1 MKMGF
6 MKNTFS
12 KLQSKAEEAML
23 RRLKTQTKKAFRRQ
37 LLFSNE
43 HKHFILCIVR
53 KASIVYY
60 LFIGRSIDR

>member
-37 LLFSNE
+37 LLLVMKINTSFY
-43 HKHFILCIVR
+43 V
-53 KASIVYY
+53 
-60 LFIGRSIDR
+60 